1 MTKSEHVSEC
11 MNIKG
16 LDPQAVSLRNDD
28 NAFSTD
34 DIVCNETASS
44 WQPGGKIHFPHTHDA
59 YHSGA
64 DSIDTRGS

>member
-1 MTKSEHVSEC
+1 MNKSEHVSEC

-34 DIVCNETASS
+34 DIVYNETASS
-44 WQPGGKIHFPHTHDA
+44 
-59 YHSGA
+59 
-64 DSIDTRGS
+64 